1 MWFKSANGKDYKA
14 DWSSQFLC
22 LLWTLFPVN
31 QQWNIKVSLLII
43 TLQLNQFT
51 TFMCLKVVVRCKCC
65 KTIHFHLYLCWHYLL
80 YELQVS
86 FTLFFLRLI
95 SKWGSKISCTPSLI
109 MSWLSNKLSN
119 NFLTTIYCL
128 IGPGKKSL
136 GFTIVGGKDSPRGPL
151 GIFIKSVLDNG
162 QAAEDGRLQ
171 EGY

>member
-1 MWFKSANGKDYKA
+1 MAKTIRLTDLLNYSACCGRCFPLT
-14 DWSSQFLC
+14 SSEILKFNFWLLHYNWTSLVHLC
-22 LLWTLFPVN
+22 AW
-31 QQWNIKVSLLII
+31 
-43 TLQLNQFT
+43 
-51 TFMCLKVVVRCKCC
+51 KVVVRCKCC